1 MSKKM
6 LKCVI
11 IAIALI
17 LLLGTIKVLLDLK
30 ETADRNKTLNQTL
43 PIAELNTANQDTVQI
58 DEKIYILTDETV
70 EYSSLKQEIAQ
81 ISKRIEEA
89 DGTIFSYGY
98 IYSIKEIFIEEKVA
112 VNINNKYYV
121 AENTAE

>member
-70 EYSSLKQEIAQ
+70 E
-81 ISKRIEEA
+81 
-89 DGTIFSYGY
+89 
-98 IYSIKEIFIEEKVA
+98 
-112 VNINNKYYV
+112 
-121 AENTAE
+121 

>member
-43 PIAELNTANQDTVQI
+43 PIA
-58 DEKIYILTDETV
+58 
-70 EYSSLKQEIAQ
+70 
-81 ISKRIEEA
+81 
-89 DGTIFSYGY
+89 
-98 IYSIKEIFIEEKVA
+98 
-112 VNINNKYYV
+112 
-121 AENTAE
+121 